1 VLRHILQ
8 AVLLVGRGGHGA
20 LADGFGGECGG
31 QPEAGHRDA
40 EQQGRRNEQFFMI

>member
-20 LADGFGGECGG
+20 LADGFGASAAASQKPVTAMPNSRVDEM
-31 QPEAGHRDA
+31 
-40 EQQGRRNEQFFMI
+40 NSFFMI